1 MAGNVKICNLD
12 LIAPITKRELVI
24 GGTSYEVEP
33 LSVMKFIEF
42 AKARQGLSAS
52 TSIEDAVKVM
62 MELIV
67 SAIPSMDKA
76 VLEALPIMQLQTV
89 LAFVADE
96 IPDEA
101 LTPRVAGEKAPNADK
116 ADEKAPEGE
125 NPEGK

>member
-24 GGTSYEVEP
+24 GDKTYAVEP

-42 AKARQGLSAS
+42 AKARQGLSAT

-62 MELIV
+62 MELIMG
-67 SAIPSMDKA
+67 AIPTMERE
-76 VLEALPIMQLQTV
+76 VLEALPIIQLQTV

-101 LTPRVAGEKAPNADK
+101 LTPKVAGEAVKV
-116 ADEKAPEGE
+116 DEKASEGE
-125 NPEGK
+125 DTSGK

>member
-24 GGTSYEVEP
+24 NNVTYEVEP
-33 LSVMKFIEF
+33 LSVLKFIEF

-67 SAIPSMDKA
+67 SAIPSMDRK
-76 VLEALPIMQLQTV
+76 VLESLPIMQLQTV

-101 LTPRVAGEKAPNADK
+101 LKPKVAGEKAEDADK
-116 ADEKAPEGE
+116 ADEKAPEGGDA
-125 NPEGK
+125 EGK